1 MFYTLS
7 QIGLNFYP
15 ANLVND
21 RKFYDW
27 QSASRMRFEFDFMKA
42 KQLDNMNKV
51 VHVNIG

>member
-7 QIGLNFYP
+7 QIGLNSYR

-21 RKFYDW
+21 RKFCDW
-27 QSASRMRFEFDFMKA
+27 QTISRMCVEFDFIKA
-42 KQLDNMNKV
+42 KQLDNINKV